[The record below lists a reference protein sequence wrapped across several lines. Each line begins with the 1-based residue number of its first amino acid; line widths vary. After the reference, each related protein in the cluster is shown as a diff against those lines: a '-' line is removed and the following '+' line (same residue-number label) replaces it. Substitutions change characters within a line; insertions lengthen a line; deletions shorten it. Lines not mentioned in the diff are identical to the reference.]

1 MAVRLESEISL
12 LLIQYD
18 PEFLFDGCL
27 EILPRFLRF
36 PPKLPTDLASSPRAV
51 ETKSVKEQ
59 RMLHYKGKI
68 RTLKRSP
75 AQRAANPHPTT
86 ILLPPATRFLAHRRT
101 SVHPASVPLCQ
112 SLQKVP
118 SKRSHRPPRR

>member
-1 MAVRLESEISL
+1 MAVRLESEISFL
-12 LLIQYD
+12 LNQYD

-27 EILPRFLRF
+27 EILLRFLRF

-59 RMLHYKGKI
+59 RMLHYKGEKI

-75 AQRAANPHPTT
+75 TQRAANPHPTT
-86 ILLPPATRFLAHRRT
+86 ILLPPATRFLARRRT

-118 SKRSHRPPRR
+118 SK